1 MNVES
6 VLKTLDGLYPG
17 KKIIQNKDREGNVI
31 EILCIDHMTK
41 GLSEIIC
48 VVDRTLPH
56 YHKEATEI
64 YDVLRG
70 KLVLTVEKEKVLLQ
84 VGDHIQIEPKEV
96 HSCEGQETWVKIT
109 SRPGWNILD
118 HAIVR

>member
-6 VLKTLDGLYPG
+6 VLKTLSDLYPE
-17 KKIIQNKDREGNVI
+17 KKIIQNKDREGNVL
-31 EILCIDHMTK
+31 EILCIDHTTK

-48 VVDRTLPH
+48 VVDKTMPH
-56 YHKEATEI
+56 YHRGATETYEI
-64 YDVLRG
+64 LRG
-70 KLVLTVEKEKVLLQ
+70 KLVLNIDKEKVLLQ
-84 VGDHIQIEPKEV
+84 VGDSINIEPKEV
-96 HSCEGQETWVKIT
+96 HSAEGEETWLKIT